1 MQRTFSTYTNNLSL
15 NINHG
20 PSTGLVRL
28 IGLVC
33 LSSVLM
39 LSLATSA
46 VKGAEVSPTQE
57 EEAGQPQS
65 QMVVLREAFHL
76 VNTVGNEVWPGW
88 TRSPMTVVIIEDDY
102 EYLLNAPRN
111 WKESGGFA
119 RTEQTLSLI
128 HI

>member
-1 MQRTFSTYTNNLSL
+1 MRRTFSTYTNDLSPR
-15 NINHG
+15 INHA
-20 PSTGLVRL
+20 PSTTLVRL

-33 LSSVLM
+33 LSSVLV

-46 VKGAEVSPTQE
+46 VKGAEASPTQE
-57 EEAGQPQS
+57 EAGLPQS
-65 QMVVLREAFHL
+65 QLVVLREAFQL

-111 WKESGGFA
+111 WK
-119 RTEQTLSLI
+119 
-128 HI
+128 

>member
-57 EEAGQPQS
+57 EEDGLPQS
-65 QMVVLREAFHL
+65 QLVVLREAFQL

-102 EYLLNAPRN
+102 DCLLYTSPSPRDMQQ
-111 WKESGGFA
+111 S
-119 RTEQTLSLI
+119 RMP
-128 HI
+128 